1 MKGVRILEIHH
12 LHASHRADDSGGCA
26 DWQGKLPACA
36 PLANPYVPFQ
46 MVNSERYDAPNA
58 LIRGTLYPGLDL
70 PYRGMVN
77 TQEKNGTPLGEL
89 QSLGFAMHE
98 LGLYL
103 DTHQYDEEAVS
114 LFNQY
119 AEMYEAAVQ
128 QYEQNGGVLMQSRSA
143 QSGCYEWLENP
154 WPWDYKEG

>member
-12 LHASHRADDSGGCA
+12 LHASHRAEGSGGCA

-128 QYEQNGGVLMQSRSA
+128 QYEQNGGVLMQSRLA

>member
-12 LHASHRADDSGGCA
+12 LHASHRAEGYGGCA

-128 QYEQNGGVLMQSRSA
+128 QYEQNGGVLMQNRSA

>member
-12 LHASHRADDSGGCA
+12 LHASHRAEGSGGCA

-143 QSGCYEWLENP
+143 QSGSYEWLENP

>member
-12 LHASHRADDSGGCA
+12 LHASHRAEGSGGCA

-154 WPWDYKEG
+154 WPWDYKAG

>member
-12 LHASHRADDSGGCA
+12 LHASHRAEGSGGCA

-143 QSGCYEWLENP
+143 QSGSYEWLDNP

>member
-12 LHASHRADDSGGCA
+12 LHASHRAEGSGGCA

-70 PYRGMVN
+70 PYCGMVN

>member
-1 MKGVRILEIHH
+1 MKYEGQET
-12 LHASHRADDSGGCA
+12 AAATCA
-26 DWQGKLPACA
+26 NGQGNLPACA

>member
-12 LHASHRADDSGGCA
+12 LHASHRADGSGGCA

-89 QSLGFAMHE
+89 QSLGLALHE

-114 LFNQY
+114 LFDQY

>member
-12 LHASHRADDSGGCA
+12 LHASHRAEGSGGCA

-128 QYEQNGGVLMQSRSA
+128 QHEQNGGVLMQSRSA

>member
-1 MKGVRILEIHH
+1 MEIHH
-12 LHASHRADDSGGCA
+12 LHASHRAEGSGGCA

-143 QSGCYEWLENP
+143 QSGSYEWLDNP

>member
-12 LHASHRADDSGGCA
+12 LHASHRAEGSGGCA
-26 DWQGKLPACA
+26 DWQGKPPACA

-154 WPWDYKEG
+154 WPWDYKED

>member
-12 LHASHRADDSGGCA
+12 LHASHRAEGSGGCA

-89 QSLGFAMHE
+89 QSLGFPMHE